1 MAVVSIP
8 QGKSI
13 KVTFDHGTNLDGDR
27 IKKTRTYSSIKSMA
41 EAQSILDF
49 VVAIE
54 GLQEHTRDSI
64 VVEDKFSLQVDPPVI
79 PEKPG
84 EKVE

>member
-1 MAVVSIP
+1 MAVMAIP
-8 QGKSI
+8 EGKSV

-41 EAQSILDF
+41 EAQSIIDF

-54 GLQEHTRDSI
+54 GLQEHTRDSV
-64 VVEDKFSLQVDPPVI
+64 VVEDKFSLQIDPPTI
-79 PEKPG
+79 PTEM
-84 EKVE
+84 E